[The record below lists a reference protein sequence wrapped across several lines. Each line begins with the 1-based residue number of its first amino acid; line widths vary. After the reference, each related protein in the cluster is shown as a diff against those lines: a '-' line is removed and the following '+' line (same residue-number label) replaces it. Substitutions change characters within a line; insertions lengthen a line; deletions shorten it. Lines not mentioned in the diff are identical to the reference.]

1 MRLTSQIKPG
11 LTAMATAGLLALTG
25 CGTAATSTVNAA
37 VSASSPAQLNTSILR
52 STSFKFKPFDTPEAL
67 ASADRIA
74 VTATGVVEG
83 FEEGKT
89 YQVEI
94 GNGATPYPRVNMVV
108 KVDKAFKG
116 AGRKDLVSNGRIYVE
131 LSRGPV
137 NAADGIT
144 PIKSIEDFDKNIS
157 QGTRVAVFT
166 YKTTPIA
173 LNFTEPATNSSGK
186 PKEVSTLTPHP
197 QGLIFE
203 AISADPEVSRTMEG
217 GLISLDSMPRG
228 WRDIRSMDEL
238 ANRMAKVTD

>member
-1 MRLTSQIKPG
+1 MD
-11 LTAMATAGLLALTG
+11 
-25 CGTAATSTVNAA
+25 
-37 VSASSPAQLNTSILR
+37 TSILR
-52 STSFKFKPFDTPEAL
+52 TTSFRFKPYDTPEAL

-89 YQVEI
+89 YHVET
-94 GNGATPYPRVNMVV
+94 GNGATPYLRVNMVV
-108 KVDKAFKG
+108 KIDKAFKG
-116 AGRKDLVSNGRIYVE
+116 ADRKDLISNGRIYVE
-131 LSRGPV
+131 LNRGPV
-137 NAADGIT
+137 SAADGVT
-144 PIKSIEDFDKNIS
+144 PINAIEDFEKKIPG
-157 QGTRVAVFT
+157 GTQVAVFM

-173 LNFTEPATNSSGK
+173 PNFTEPATTSSGK

-203 AISADPEVSRTMEG
+203 AVSADPSISRTLEG
-217 GLISLDSMPRG
+217 GLTSLESMPKG